1 LAIEYLL
8 LFSFAF
14 ISATLFPLGSEALL
28 IYNLEIG
35 LNPTLLL
42 TFASIGNILG
52 SSFNYYIGL
61 KGEEYLE
68 QRGILKS
75 TQIEST
81 KSFFNKYGGYSLLL
95 AWTPI
100 FGDAITLLAGALKYN
115 LKKFII
121 LVSIS
126 KVGRY
131 LTIYLIWREV

>member
-1 LAIEYLL
+1 MAIEYLL

-14 ISATLFPLGSEALL
+14 ISATIFPLGSEALF
-28 IYNLEIG
+28 IYNLESALDPIS
-35 LNPTLLL
+35 LLI
-42 TFASIGNILG
+42 FASTGNILG

-68 QRGILKS
+68 QRGILKP